1 MVGSSPWTIEVLLD
15 ELRVLH
21 SRVHALRR
29 GSDALTDTHLHV
41 ALAKAELCVEALT
54 GDLID
59 LAELEIN

>member
-1 MVGSSPWTIEVLLD
+1 MIGSSPWTIEVLLD
-15 ELRVLH
+15 ELKVLH

-29 GSDALTDTHLHV
+29 GSDALT
-41 ALAKAELCVEALT
+41 

>member
-21 SRVHALRR
+21 SRVNALRR

>member
-15 ELRVLH
+15 ELKVLH
-21 SRVHALRR
+21 SRVNALRR
-29 GSDALTDTHLHV
+29 GSEALSDTHLHI

-59 LAELEIN
+59 LTQREVN